1 MQYFGNGAGGGG
13 GGGVFE
19 IQELRRDSPKWR
31 SDSITVKICSTPRI
45 RYSNLGNTSLM
56 RI

>member
-1 MQYFGNGAGGGG
+1 MQYFGNGAGGGGG

-31 SDSITVKICSTPRI
+31 SDSITVKNL
-45 RYSNLGNTSLM
+45 SNPTDPLQQL
-56 RI
+56 R